1 MLDVKPSHPGRTFEQ
16 RIKSMKTAL
25 NKPKKEELH
34 EPDLRDFGCRMQEG
48 DESAAFKMAKI
59 LVPVDFSMCSKAAL
73 RYAIAFAKRFNAS
86 VAFLNVIPARHS
98 ARWAFEALNY
108 EAAIEGDLRR
118 EMEVELRRMVKEAV
132 PASIP
137 TSIEIRHGEPS
148 IEIMTAA
155 NECLADLIIMSTH
168 GHTGRVH
175 AFTGSVAG
183 DVARLAHCPVLV
195 VRGRRPAAPVSQLNP
210 FKANQKLAEAKPT
223 L

>member
-1 MLDVKPSHPGRTFEQ
+1 MSLTPKPGIECGYPR
-16 RIKSMKTAL
+16 
-25 NKPKKEELH
+25 
-34 EPDLRDFGCRMQEG
+34 DLRDFGCLMRE
-48 DESAAFKMAKI
+48 DEESGAFKMAKI
-59 LVPVDFSMCSKAAL
+59 LVPVDFSFCSKTAL
-73 RYAIAFAKRFNAS
+73 RYAIAFAKQFNAS

-118 EMEVELRRMVKEAV
+118 EIEVKLRRMVKKAV
-132 PASIP
+132 PAGIP

-148 IEIMTAA
+148 TEIMIAA
-155 NECLADLIIMSTH
+155 SECHADLIIMSTH

-175 AFTGSVAG
+175 AFIGSVAG